1 MTKARA
7 SDPRFQRSL
16 DALIDATITLVDQ
29 SPVEEISITRIV
41 EQAGV
46 TRPTFYQHFADV
58 STAVQTAG
66 ISRLAGA
73 FPLPDPLDEGT
84 VLTEALFR
92 ERITGQV
99 CPVLKHL
106 AGHRVFYVR
115 VVEGAASAAF
125 FQEIVVFIAAR
136 MLPHALDQVA
146 RQGETDR
153 DDLKAVLAG
162 GMMWLVIGWLRDDTR
177 VAPDVMAARIAGIA
191 ASIVRQR

>member
-16 DALIDATITLVDQ
+16 DALIDAAIVLVDQ
-29 SPVEEISITRIV
+29 SPVDEISITRIV

-58 STAVQTAG
+58 AAAVQTAG

-73 FPLPDPLDEGT
+73 FPLPDALKEGT
-84 VLTEALFR
+84 ILTEELFR
-92 ERITGQV
+92 ERITSQV
-99 CPVLKHL
+99 CPVLEHL
-106 AGHRVFYVR
+106 AAHRVFYVR
-115 VVEGAASAAF
+115 VVEGAASVAF

-136 MLPHALDQVA
+136 MLPHAIDQAA
-146 RQGETDR
+146 RGGETDR

-177 VAPDVMAARIAGIA
+177 LAPSAMASRIAGIA
-191 ASIVRQR
+191 ASIVRQH